1 MTDLFD
7 FQAKPNHFA
16 VMGDPVAHSRSPQIH
31 RLFARQFDITLEYER
46 IRVDAGGFDQA
57 VSHFAAHGGAGLNV
71 TLPFKVD
78 AWKLCGRAGNQ
89 PSARAMRAEAVN
101 TLRFDSARG
110 MFGDNTDGVGMVR
123 DIENNLGVEIAGKRV
138 LVLGAGGA
146 VRGVLGPLAER
157 APASLLIANRTADKA
172 RALAEKFGGGG
183 GGGGGNNNFNISG
196 CGYKRIAGAAFDLV
210 INGTSASL
218 DGELPAG
225 LAAGVTPDCI
235 GARSVVYDMMY
246 AQRPT
251 VFMEW
256 ARANGAG
263 TVSDGLG
270 MLVEQAAESF
280 HLWHDRR
287 PDTAPV
293 IRALRKT

>member
-7 FQAKPNHFA
+7 FQAKSNHFA

-89 PSARAMRAEAVN
+89 PSARAQRAEAVN

-110 MFGDNTDGVGMVR
+110 MFGDNTDGIGMVR

-157 APASLLIANRTADKA
+157 EPASLLIANRTADKA

-183 GGGGGNNNFNISG
+183 GGGGSNNNISG
-196 CGYKRIAGAAFDLV
+196 CGYERIAGAAFDLV
-210 INGTSASL
+210 LNGTSASL

-225 LAAGVTPDCI
+225 LAAGVTPGCL
-235 GARSVVYDMMY
+235 GAHSVVYDMMY

-251 VFMEW
+251 VFMDW

-293 IRALRKT
+293 ISALRKT